1 MTLTEISQDVRVEAS
16 GDVHLALLGDVKAAN
31 TQPDTLA
38 RKLEADLKSRGL
50 ITAPH
55 VTVAIKEF
63 TTQGVTIEGEVQ
75 KPGLYP
81 VYSARNIVDVLALAG
96 GVTANAD
103 AEISIQRHGTDT
115 REVVDLPQT
124 NANRVI
130 SSDVRV
136 YPGDT
141 VIVPRAGLAY
151 VMGNVT
157 RPGGYIMRDDGK
169 MTVLEAISEA
179 QGLSRDASDSH
190 VILLRKTADGTQ
202 ITPIQLKAM
211 MRGKVPD
218 VPLQTGDIVFVPSSG
233 LKSFGTNTA
242 GIFASISGAALYAG
256 AAH

>member
-1 MTLTEISQDVRVEAS
+1 
-16 GDVHLALLGDVKAAN
+16 
-31 TQPDTLA
+31 
-38 RKLEADLKSRGL
+38 
-50 ITAPH
+50 
-55 VTVAIKEF
+55 
-63 TTQGVTIEGEVQ
+63 
-75 KPGLYP
+75 
-81 VYSARNIVDVLALAG
+81 
-96 GVTANAD
+96 
-103 AEISIQRHGTDT
+103 
-115 REVVDLPQT
+115 VVDLPQT

-141 VIVPRAGLAY
+141 IIVPRAGITY
-151 VMGNVT
+151 VLGNVT
-157 RPGGYIMRDDGK
+157 RPGGYIMHDNGK

-202 ITPIQLKAM
+202 TTPIQLKAM

-218 VPLQTGDIVFVPSSG
+218 VALQSGDIVFVPSSG